1 MDFLVD
7 ICGITSQK
15 TMRVKPW
22 LFIVLASF
30 SIIACKQNPPQ
41 LKPVAASD
49 TAGRTAVPP
58 KDPVPERVQINY
70 HFEKKAAW
78 KLKDSFE
85 GNSHKDIIAAIN
97 RVDVQHLPRLDSF
110 LVPDQYLE
118 DVKAYMPFPA
128 AAPSIKDIRKIIFFS
143 YPTQAFA
150 AYENGNLVI
159 SGPTNMGKKASPTPT
174 GLFFCN
180 WKAKETRST
189 VDNEWILKW
198 NFNVSNFGGV
208 GFHQYDLP
216 GYPASHSCMRLW
228 AEQAQFLYGWADQWK
243 LQDGK
248 VVLKGTPVIVYG
260 AYPFGKPR
268 PWFVL
273 AGDGKALDISDAALS
288 EMVNPHREEILAAQ
302 NAREAQ
308 AVPAVQ

>member
-1 MDFLVD
+1 MNRKAWF
-7 ICGITSQK
+7 
-15 TMRVKPW
+15 
-22 LFIVLASF
+22 FILLS
-30 SIIACKQNPPQ
+30 SISYTACKQNKPQ
-41 LKPVAASD
+41 EPEPAGTAAPAAPPVAKEA
-49 TAGRTAVPP
+49 
-58 KDPVPERVQINY
+58 PVPERVLINY
-70 HFEKKAAW
+70 HFEKKAVW
-78 KLKDSFE
+78 KLKDSF
-85 GNSHKDIIAAIN
+85 GGYAHKNIIAAIN
-97 RVDVQHLPRLDSF
+97 RVDEKHLPRLDSF

-118 DVKAYMPFPA
+118 DIKAYMPFPA
-128 AAPSIKDIRKIIFFS
+128 TAPSLKDIRKIIFFS

-150 AYENGNLVI
+150 AYENGNLVL
-159 SGPTNMGKKASPTPT
+159 SGPTNMGKKASQTPT

-180 WKAKETRST
+180 WQAKETRST

-273 AGDGKALDISDAALS
+273 AGDGKALDISDAEIS
-288 EMVNPHREEILAAQ
+288 ELVSPHREEILAAQ
-302 NAREAQ
+302 NAREGQ
-308 AVPAVQ
+308 APAAAVQ